1 MPAESDFGQGR
12 AKPPKAILK
21 PPQSLLVGNQLGTQ
35 SHLNATPKPHQ
46 SYPSAL
52 PYAGAVYAHCHAMQ
66 KAIYKA
72 YDTRRGFFNAILA
85 PVHSRQESRFGVRQ
99 TVWIMMLTFGTVAVM
114 RLLLAH

>member
-1 MPAESDFGQGR
+1 MGTHSD
-12 AKPPKAILK
+12 
-21 PPQSLLVGNQLGTQ
+21 PQ
-35 SHLNATPKPHQ
+35 ATLKPHQ
-46 SYPSAL
+46 SHPAAL
-52 PYAGAVYAHCHAMQ
+52 PHAGAVYATKFAMQ

>member
-1 MPAESDFGQGR
+1 
-12 AKPPKAILK
+12 
-21 PPQSLLVGNQLGTQ
+21 
-35 SHLNATPKPHQ
+35 
-46 SYPSAL
+46 
-52 PYAGAVYAHCHAMQ
+52 MQ

-85 PVHSRQESRFGVRQ
+85 PVHSRQESKFGVRQ